1 MEKDQKK
8 KELYKKFKIFLSDV
22 LIITIIYL
30 LVYIVLTIGAYEI
43 HIFKENYFLRSLFT
57 ISLLTFV
64 YDNIDS
70 FDKMTIY
77 KSLVSL
83 TLLVLIFSKFNID
96 ENKILSI
103 IK

>member
-83 TLLVLIFSKFNID
+83 TLLVLIFSKFNIN